1 MSRVLKV
8 NDGDYRIVVTSPT
21 PNQST
26 PTITLDTGNQVG
38 EVIVTGDLTVLGN
51 TTVVES
57 ETVNIKDNI
66 IYLNA
71 GETGPG
77 VTLNQ
82 SGVQI
87 DRGTFPDAQIL
98 FSEDISSYSPVNAIY
113 NVGTFVFKDESGFL
127 RGIRTN
133 SISTG
138 GGNLALINEGAGLV
152 TVTGTTDY
160 HLNVQ
165 ASSDPD
171 VLVTRQ
177 WVEQYVLAE
186 GFEGG
191 QGQAITDKISR
202 LDSSVQVFDSAYSGG
217 VSNVKFKF
225 DNVVK
230 ATFSAST
237 FNINADLDI
246 NGKTL
251 ISNNVISAQTA
262 GDNLKLVPAVGRN
275 IEIDSPVQLNNQTD
289 PAAGAG
295 HTKFYAK
302 STIGTG
308 KTGLYFVN
316 TTTSDELIAKN
327 RSLLWSML
335 F

>member
-21 PNQST
+21 PTQST

-51 TTVVES
+51 TTVIES

-66 IYLNA
+66 IYLNS
-71 GETGPG
+71 GESGAG
-77 VTLNQ
+77 VTLQ
-82 SGVQI
+82 TSGIQI
-87 DRGTFPDAQIL
+87 DRGTQPDGQIL
-98 FSEDISSYSPVNAIY
+98 FTENVSFYSPTTAGFNA
-113 NVGTFVFKDESGFL
+113 GTFVFKDQSNLL

-138 GGNLALINEGAGLV
+138 GGDLALINEGSGLV

-177 WVEQYVLAE
+177 WVEQYVQSE
-186 GFEGG
+186 GFEAG
-191 QGQAITDKISR
+191 QGQAVTDKISR
-202 LDSSVQVFDSAYSGG
+202 LDTSVQVFDAAVSGG
-217 VSNVKFKF
+217 VSNVKIKF

-230 ATFSAST
+230 AVLTSSTFS
-237 FNINADLDI
+237 INADLDI

-289 PAAGAG
+289 PSAGAG

-302 STIGTG
+302 SAIGTG